1 MALRL
6 DIRRFAAAA
15 AVFAAFA
22 LAPAAADAAGGS
34 ALGWGYNA
42 SGQVGNGT
50 VSSESCSCVTAPAPL
65 LGITEATEI
74 VAGYEFG
81 LALGAGGTVMSWGYN
96 YGGELGNGT
105 TDLNPVPAPVPGL
118 SNVVAVA
125 AGSEFA
131 LALLG
136 DGSVMAWG
144 ENGYGQLG
152 LGPPPGPEAC
162 KTVPC
167 STVPRKVPGITN
179 AIAISAFGYHSMALL
194 ADGTVLSWGADEQ
207 GQQADGVGLLTPG
220 SCFCVPTPHP
230 IAAASGAV
238 AIAAGYYTGAALFA
252 DGSVRDWGGN
262 GRGDLG
268 TGQPS
273 PAVPPCQ
280 CLGPVSPAGLP
291 PVARLSSGGS
301 GSMALLQS
309 GGTLGWGYN
318 YKGQVGNGT
327 KSQSP
332 PCYCVP
338 LPTPVIGLTSPRQV
352 TSGGEHVVALLAD
365 GTLAAWGDN
374 EYGLGNGLAGGGD
387 VTIATPIQ
395 GVSGASEAAAGEY
408 DSFVIVGPSHE
419 LRVELAGDGAG
430 AIGGRGIVCP
440 SVCAQRYPEGQVE
453 ALRAVPAASFA
464 GFSGPCA
471 GTGAC
476 QVKMDG
482 DQVVTATFGRPK
494 GTRITKA
501 KIVRRKKRA
510 TFSFSAPGA
519 VTGYECMLVRK
530 APKRHKGAGKSA
542 KPRKPRFSACGSPR
556 SYRHLKPGR
565 YVFRVPALDILGADA
580 VPAKKTF
587 KLKMPRK
594 PRR

>member
-6 DIRRFAAAA
+6 DIRRIAAAA

-42 SGQVGNGT
+42 DGQVGNGT
-50 VSSESCSCVTAPAPL
+50 ISSGSCSCVATPSPL
-65 LGITEATEI
+65 LGVTEAAEI
-74 VAGYEFG
+74 AAGYEFG
-81 LALGAGGTVMSWGYN
+81 LALLADGRVMSWGYN
-96 YGGELGNGT
+96 WGGELGNGN

-144 ENGYGQLG
+144 ENAYGQLG
-152 LGPPPGPEAC
+152 LGDPTGPETC
-162 KTVPC
+162 HTVKC
-167 STVPRKVPGITN
+167 SKVPRRVPGVSN
-179 AIAISAFGYHSMALL
+179 AIAIAAYGYHGMALL

-207 GQQADGVGLLTPG
+207 GQQADGVGMTTG
-220 SCFCVPTPHP
+220 CICVPTPHP

-268 TGQPS
+268 TGQ
-273 PAVPPCQ
+273 ATQATACQ

-291 PVARLSSGGS
+291 AVARLSSGGS

-309 GGTLGWGYN
+309 GGALGWGHN
-318 YKGQVGNGT
+318 YYGQVGNGT

-352 TSGGEHVVALLAD
+352 VAGGEGSVALLPD
-365 GTLAAWGDN
+365 GTMAAWGDN
-374 EYGLGNGLAGGGD
+374 QYGLLGNGSAGGD
-387 VTIATPIQ
+387 ATVPTPVP
-395 GVSGASEAAAGEY
+395 GVSGVSEAAAGESNTY
-408 DSFVIVGPSHE
+408 AILGPSHE

-430 AIGGRGIVCP
+430 AVGGRGIVCP
-440 SVCAQRYPEGQVE
+440 SVCAQRYSDAQVE
-453 ALRAVPAASFA
+453 ALRAEPPAAFA
-464 GFSGPCA
+464 GFSGPCT
-471 GTGAC
+471 GTGPC
-476 QVKMDG
+476 KVKMDG
-482 DQVVTATFGRPK
+482 DQTVTATFGRPK
-494 GTRITKA
+494 GTAITKA
-501 KIVRRKKRA
+501 KIVRRKKMA
-510 TFSFSAPGA
+510 TFSFTAPGA
-519 VTGYECMLVRK
+519 ITSYECMLVRK

-542 KPRKPRFSACGSPR
+542 KRRKPRFSACGSPR

-565 YVFRVPALDILGADA
+565 YLFRVRALDILGADA
-580 VPAKKTF
+580 IPAVRKF
-587 KLKMPRK
+587 KLKR